1 MVQIKG
7 KSNVRSFL
15 LLFHTFYGFIIS
27 YFLVPRHRIDITTAR
42 QGTDFNVSAIF
53 LRTLRAYQS
62 VDGGFHYG
70 AYLTPGVDW
79 NLLCLR

>member
-1 MVQIKG
+1 MALVIYYHI
-7 KSNVRSFL
+7 SSFL
-15 LLFHTFYGFIIS
+15 AI
-27 YFLVPRHRIDITTAR
+27 IDITTAR